1 MFIPFTV
8 ARMMSFV
15 SLFCKHFKA
24 YWPLAFVSACFV
36 AGYICYAT
44 ELDLTVYWWIMEHQS
59 TSKAPKLQELYSWLS
74 EIGQLEFKLVIG
86 FAMMA
91 YLTWYDYQPQWR
103 MFWWR
108 AILVISFTGLL
119 VIPLK
124 HIFGRPRPKML
135 RDKVESLYQ
144 MEWFEVGSRMHSFPS
159 GHATTSW
166 ALCFFLTRYWPK
178 YTPIWIFYA
187 VSASYARMG
196 IGAHYLGDVIAG
208 SALGFF
214 VAYWMWPKV
223 APAELQKRTQK

>member
-24 YWPLAFVSACFV
+24 HWPLALIGVFFAV
-36 AGYICYAT
+36 GYLCYFT
-44 ELDLTVYWWIMEHQS
+44 EVDRSLYWWIMKYQS
-59 TSKAPKLQELYSWLS
+59 TEEAPYLQDLYGYLSWM
-74 EIGQLEFKLVIG
+74 GQLEFKLAIG
-86 FAMMA
+86 LGMMA
-91 YLTWYDYQPQWR
+91 YLTWYDYQPKLR

-108 AILVISFTGLL
+108 ATLVISFTVLL

-135 RDKVESLYQ
+135 SDKVKTWYE
-144 MEWFEVGSRMHSFPS
+144 MEWFETASNMHSFPS
-159 GHATTSW
+159 GHATTTW
-166 ALCFFLTRYWPK
+166 AFFFFLSRYWPK
-178 YTPIWIFYA
+178 YTSVWLFYA

-196 IGAHYLGDVIAG
+196 IGSHYLGDVIAG

-214 VAYWMWPKV
+214 VAYWMWPRV
-223 APAELQKRTQK
+223 APADLQRQIQK